1 MPVVLPVRVVV
12 ITGASSGIGRCT
24 ARLFAQRGWRVG
36 LVARGMDGLQAATQE
51 ITGAGGTAH
60 WAAADVAD
68 PVALDHAAR
77 QLQDR
82 LGMAD
87 VWVNCAG
94 NGVYGPFMRVPEPE
108 FRRVTEVTYHGTV
121 NGTRTALRGMR
132 ARGAGTVVN
141 VCSAIAFHGMP
152 LLSSYSGAKHAVRG
166 FTDAVRADLLAD
178 GSAVRVCLVYPPA
191 VNTPFFSHAV
201 THMPLPPR
209 PMKPVYQPEVVAAG
223 VLHAALSGRPEVPIG
238 GVTVLFAFA
247 ARWTPG
253 LLARAIAFQGDAGQM
268 TSHPDA
274 ARLRNPTLFQPDPR
288 TAAAHGPFGHE
299 ARRISTQLW
308 AARLWTGLCRRA
320 ARWRPT
326 RPAAAPGPVR
336 GGSAPQG
343 GGP

>member
-1 MPVVLPVRVVV
+1 MPGLPPPARVVV

-24 ARLFAQRGWRVG
+24 ALLFARRGWHVG
-36 LVARGMDGLQAATQE
+36 LVARGAAGLQAATHE
-51 ITGAGGTAH
+51 ITNAGGTAR

-68 PVALDHAAR
+68 PAALEHAAR
-77 QLQDR
+77 QLQNQ
-82 LGMAD
+82 LGTAD

-132 ARGAGTVVN
+132 ARDCGTVVN

-152 LLSSYSGAKHAVRG
+152 LLSSYSGAKHAVQG
-166 FTDAVRADLLAD
+166 FTEAVRADLQAE
-178 GSAVRVCLVYPPA
+178 GSRVRVCLVYPPA
-191 VNTPFFSHAV
+191 ANTPFFSHAA

-223 VLHAALSGRPEVPIG
+223 VLHAALSGRAEVPIG

-247 ARWTPG
+247 ARWAPG
-253 LLARAIAFQGDAGQM
+253 LVARAIAFQGDAGQM

-274 ARLRNPTLFQPDPR
+274 VRLRNPTLFQPDPR
-288 TAAAHGPFGHE
+288 TAAAHGPFGRE
-299 ARRISTQLW
+299 ARRVSTQLW
-308 AARLWTGLCRRA
+308 AARLWTALRRQVGM
-320 ARWRPT
+320 P
-326 RPAAAPGPVR
+326 
-336 GGSAPQG
+336 
-343 GGP
+343 